1 MRFLTF
7 VFIFS
12 LPFLSVAQRNPEN
25 VYARNIRTVQFNTF
39 GNPFG
44 NPIIAL
50 NGNDLLELNFDDM
63 DGGVKYYYYTLE
75 LRNSDWSAVQ
85 MSYFDYVKGF
95 TQQRINTY
103 RNSTSPLSR
112 FTHYQ
117 ANIPDRNLMPSKS
130 GNYVLK
136 VFLNGD
142 TSQLVFTKRLFVVDN
157 KFSVAAQVQQP
168 FALELTKSHHRIVTK
183 VSTKGTDVLYPKQQ
197 VKINI
202 LQNNRWDNAITQ
214 LTPTF
219 VKTDFLEFVNDQEM
233 MFPAMREW
241 RWLNLRSFRLLGDRV
256 TKQENTDKGFFLF
269 NKEESSRL
277 NQPYYYYR
285 DMDGKFISETVENV
299 NPLWESDYAFVHF
312 SYVPPSNFPFQQD
325 VYVFG
330 ALSNYG
336 LNPESKMVYNNE
348 KKIYEADIRLKQG
361 YYDYVYALY
370 NPSSQR
376 FSTDQTEGNLW
387 ETENNYQVLVYF
399 RELGGRYDQLL
410 GYSSISSLRR

>member
-12 LPFLSVAQRNPEN
+12 LPFLSIAQRNPEN

-168 FALELTKSHHRIVTK
+168 FALALTKSHHRIVTK

-269 NKEESSRL
+269 NKEENSRL

-285 DMDGKFISETVENV
+285 DMDGKFVSETVENV
-299 NPLWESDYAFVHF
+299 NPFWESDYAFVHF
-312 SYVPPSNFPFQQD
+312 SYVPPSNFPFQKD

-336 LNPESKMVYNNE
+336 LNQESKMVYNDE
-348 KKIYEADIRLKQG
+348 KKIYETDIRLKQG

-370 NPSSQR
+370 DPSSQR
-376 FSTDQTEGNLW
+376 FSSDQTEGNQW